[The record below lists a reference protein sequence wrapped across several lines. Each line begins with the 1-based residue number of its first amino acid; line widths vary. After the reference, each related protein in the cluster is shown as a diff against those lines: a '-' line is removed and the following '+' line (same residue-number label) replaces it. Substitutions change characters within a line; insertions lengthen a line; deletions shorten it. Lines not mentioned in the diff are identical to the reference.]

1 MKKNFLSYLVKYLRL
16 PVRSLKNLFLS
27 IINSNSKPKKISKDM
42 NLDLLIVSTGG
53 VATTTLINY
62 LKLYKKVN
70 DEN

>member
-1 MKKNFLSYLVKYLRL
+1 MKKNFLSNLVKYLRL
-16 PVRSLKNLFLS
+16 PVRSLRNLFLS

-62 LKLYKKVN
+62 LKLYTYIS
-70 DEN
+70 